1 MAVPAAMST
10 KHLMVVGEV
19 YLDHIFSGFERW
31 PAPGEEALAR
41 HYRRELGGGTLIT
54 ACALARLGCRVR
66 VLGAIGAQD
75 REVFAQRLS
84 AFGVSA
90 DGLIDSP
97 AGTGVTTSVSLQDDR
112 SFFTYH
118 GANADLSALL
128 LRDDSITAMSA
139 ATHVHFALPLSA
151 AVARTLLPLLAR
163 AGCSTSLDVGFS
175 PVWLTDTANHA
186 TCRAVTWF
194 LPNQKEAALMGCG
207 DDADACLAWARA
219 LGLRQTVIK
228 RGAAGAMVIDADGA
242 RRVAAPIVPVRDTTG
257 AGDAFDAGFIAA
269 QRRGLS
275 LDESAQH
282 GCHAGAACCSA
293 LGALDGLFLLSPHTR
308 GHFMSSS
315 VDNRKL
321 TLIGGGGVR
330 TPLVVYG
337 VNEAA
342 EALGAREIVLYDPD
356 QERLALMV
364 AMGRAIVAE
373 AGGALQVHAA
383 PSLEAAIEGAH
394 FVLNSIRVGGIAQRA
409 SDEHTIIA
417 HGYSGQETTGP
428 GGVAKA
434 LRTVP
439 VAIEQARMIE
449 RLSPDA
455 WLVSFT
461 NPAGLIT
468 QAISAHTRA
477 RVVGICDTPV
487 ELFHNIARAL
497 GEPAADVECEYV
509 GLNHL
514 GWIRGVRLR
523 GEDILDRVLADD
535 AILRQLYLAPLFDF
549 DMLRALRLIP
559 TEYLYFFYERRR
571 ALENQRASGAS
582 RGGEIERLNR
592 TLIGD
597 LRSRLD
603 AGDTTGAVQT
613 YAAYLAQRSG
623 SYMKLEAEAGSAFAP
638 DLAPQPDPFRA
649 STGYHRI
656 AVDVMSALTGAR
668 PARHVVNVRNQGAMA
683 ELADDDIVE
692 IAADIDRDRIV
703 PIPAAPLPSA
713 VQGLVRTV
721 KAYEHA
727 AIDAALSGSHL
738 DACKAMLIHPAIG
751 EWSPARR
758 LLDELFGHAHDDG
771 HCAGPAQWR
780 GHAVG

>member
-1 MAVPAAMST
+1 MS
-10 KHLMVVGEV
+10 
-19 YLDHIFSGFERW
+19 S
-31 PAPGEEALAR
+31 PQ
-41 HYRRELGGGTLIT
+41 
-54 ACALARLGCRVR
+54 
-66 VLGAIGAQD
+66 QD
-75 REVFAQRLS
+75 RK
-84 AFGVSA
+84 
-90 DGLIDSP
+90 I
-97 AGTGVTTSVSLQDDR
+97 
-112 SFFTYH
+112 
-118 GANADLSALL
+118 
-128 LRDDSITAMSA
+128 
-139 ATHVHFALPLSA
+139 
-151 AVARTLLPLLAR
+151 
-163 AGCSTSLDVGFS
+163 
-175 PVWLTDTANHA
+175 
-186 TCRAVTWF
+186 
-194 LPNQKEAALMGCG
+194 
-207 DDADACLAWARA
+207 
-219 LGLRQTVIK
+219 
-228 RGAAGAMVIDADGA
+228 
-242 RRVAAPIVPVRDTTG
+242 
-257 AGDAFDAGFIAA
+257 
-269 QRRGLS
+269 
-275 LDESAQH
+275 
-282 GCHAGAACCSA
+282 
-293 LGALDGLFLLSPHTR
+293 
-308 GHFMSSS
+308 
-315 VDNRKL
+315 

-330 TPLVVYG
+330 APLVVYG

-364 AMGRAIVAE
+364 ALGQAIVAE
-373 AGGALQVHAA
+373 SGGALQVRAA
-383 PSLEAAIEGAH
+383 SSLEAAIEGAH
-394 FVLNSIRVGGIAQRA
+394 FVLSSIRVGGIAQRA
-409 SDEHTIIA
+409 ADEQIIIR

-439 VAIEQARMIE
+439 VAIEQARLVE
-449 RLSPDA
+449 RLSPEA

-468 QAISAHTRA
+468 QAISRHTRA

-497 GEPAADVECEYV
+497 GEPSEAIACDYV

-523 GEDILDRVLADD
+523 GEDILDRILADD

-559 TEYLYFFYERRR
+559 TEYLYFYYERGR
-571 ALENQRASGAS
+571 ALHNQRASGAS

-592 TLIGD
+592 TLMAD
-597 LRSRLD
+597 LRSRLE
-603 AGDTTGAVQT
+603 AGDDSGAVQT

-623 SYMKLEAEAGSAFAP
+623 SYMKLEAEAGSAFAA

-668 PARHVVNVRNQGAMA
+668 PGQHVVNVRNRGAMA

-692 IAADIDRDRIV
+692 IAAQIDRDRIT
-703 PIPAAPLPSA
+703 PLPAAALPDA
-713 VQGLVRTV
+713 VHGLVRAA

-758 LLDELFGHAHDDG
+758 LLEDLFDQASDDSHWRSTAHG
-771 HCAGPAQWR
+771 
-780 GHAVG
+780 

>member
-1 MAVPAAMST
+1 
-10 KHLMVVGEV
+10 
-19 YLDHIFSGFERW
+19 
-31 PAPGEEALAR
+31 
-41 HYRRELGGGTLIT
+41 
-54 ACALARLGCRVR
+54 
-66 VLGAIGAQD
+66 
-75 REVFAQRLS
+75 
-84 AFGVSA
+84 
-90 DGLIDSP
+90 
-97 AGTGVTTSVSLQDDR
+97 
-112 SFFTYH
+112 
-118 GANADLSALL
+118 
-128 LRDDSITAMSA
+128 
-139 ATHVHFALPLSA
+139 
-151 AVARTLLPLLAR
+151 
-163 AGCSTSLDVGFS
+163 
-175 PVWLTDTANHA
+175 
-186 TCRAVTWF
+186 
-194 LPNQKEAALMGCG
+194 
-207 DDADACLAWARA
+207 
-219 LGLRQTVIK
+219 
-228 RGAAGAMVIDADGA
+228 
-242 RRVAAPIVPVRDTTG
+242 
-257 AGDAFDAGFIAA
+257 
-269 QRRGLS
+269 
-275 LDESAQH
+275 
-282 GCHAGAACCSA
+282 
-293 LGALDGLFLLSPHTR
+293 
-308 GHFMSSS
+308 MSSS

-373 AGGALQVHAA
+373 AGGSLQVHAA

-394 FVLNSIRVGGIAQRA
+394 FVLNSIRIGGIAQRA
-409 SDEHTIIA
+409 ADEQTIIG

-461 NPAGLIT
+461 NPAGLVT
-468 QAISAHTRA
+468 QAITAHTRA

-497 GEPAADVECEYV
+497 GEPASDVECDYV

-514 GWIRGVRLR
+514 GWIRAVRLR
-523 GEDILDRVLADD
+523 GQDIMDRILGDD
-535 AILRQLYLAPLFDF
+535 AILRQLYLAPLFDVQ
-549 DMLRALRLIP
+549 MLRALRLIP

-571 ALENQRASGAS
+571 ALDNQRASGAS

-592 TLIGD
+592 SLIGD
-597 LRSRLD
+597 LGSRLQ
-603 AGDTTGAVQT
+603 AGDTAGAVQT

-638 DLAPQPDPFRA
+638 DMAPQPDPFRA

-668 PARHVVNVRNQGAMA
+668 PGRHVVNVRNRGAMA
-683 ELADDDIVE
+683 ELADDDVVE

-703 PIPAAPLPSA
+703 PIPAAPLPDA
-713 VQGLVRTV
+713 VHGLVRAF

-727 AIDAALSGSHL
+727 AIEAALSGSHR

-751 EWSPARR
+751 EWSPSQR
-758 LLDELFGHAHDDG
+758 LLDALFGHDHDDG
-771 HCAGPAQWR
+771 HCAGPAHWR
-780 GHAVG
+780 GHAAG